1 MKVVTKKVFHDLKE
15 DVIRFEG
22 DVFEVTEERFKEIE
36 GKLPGYVEAL
46 DDVPVKK
53 SSRKKKTVEED
64 GQARDL

>member
-36 GKLPGYVEAL
+36 EKLPGFIEVLEE
-46 DDVPVKK
+46 K
-53 SSRKKKTVEED
+53 SVQKSGRKKKSVEED
-64 GQARDL
+64 GQT